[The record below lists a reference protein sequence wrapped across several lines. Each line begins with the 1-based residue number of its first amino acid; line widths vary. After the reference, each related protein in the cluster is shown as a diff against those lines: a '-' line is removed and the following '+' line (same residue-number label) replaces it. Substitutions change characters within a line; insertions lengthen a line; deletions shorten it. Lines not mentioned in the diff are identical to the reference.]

1 MIEEKTWDGKTP
13 ISEPG
18 IYAGIDIEDYHNR
31 IDLLDGPSVSKSSL
45 VKCAPP
51 DGHPKNFWA
60 YWRFNKDAVP
70 SPTSRA
76 MNFGRAVHALMLGDE
91 VFSEK
96 FAVRPAELNGKKWNS
111 NRNDCREWQED
122 ADAKGLTTLTQDQID
137 QIVRMAN
144 DAQTYPLV
152 KLGILQGRIE
162 RSMFARHP
170 ATGIWLRVRPD
181 VFPTDSGMF
190 ADLKTTSSLD
200 HSFLEQ
206 QNGQYGYYIAAAMT
220 RMVCRL
226 LDIPFESYTLLY
238 SRSKDYGDTDHRDIS
253 PFDLERGERVINR
266 CLHEIKKGLDTGH
279 WPNHRECWGGPEI
292 VNIKTWQADYID
304 AVLDRKEGEDE
315 QS

>member
-1 MIEEKTWDGKTP
+1 MLEERTWDGKTP

-18 IYAGIDIEDYHNR
+18 VYAGIDIDDYHQR

-51 DGHPKNFWA
+51 DGHPKMFWA
-60 YWRFNKDAVP
+60 YWRHNPEHVEQ
-70 SPTSRA
+70 PTSKA
-76 MNFGRAVHALMLGDE
+76 MNFGRAVHALLLGDE

-96 FAVRPAELNGKKWNS
+96 FAIRPAELNGKKWNS
-111 NRNDCREWQED
+111 NRNDCGEWLED
-122 ADAKGLTTLTQDQID
+122 AEGNGLTVISHEQGE
-137 QIVRMAN
+137 QIVRMAK
-144 DAQTYPLV
+144 DAEAYPLV

-181 VFPTDSGMF
+181 VLPTGSGMF
-190 ADLKTTSSLD
+190 SDLKTTSSLD

-206 QNGQYGYYIAAAMT
+206 QNGANGYYIAGAMV

-238 SRSKDYGDTDHRDIS
+238 SLSKDYGDTDHRDIS
-253 PFDLERGERVINR
+253 TFDLDRGERVIER
-266 CLHEIKKGLDTGH
+266 CLHEVRKGLDTGH
-279 WPNHRECWGGPEI
+279 WPNSRECWGGPEI
-292 VNIKTWQADYID
+292 INIKTWRADIID
-304 AVLDRKEGEDE
+304 AVVDRKAKEEN
-315 QS
+315 